1 MKITKRQLRRIIR
14 EEKTRL
20 LSERGTGNPALAAE
34 EQAVRIAVVN
44 FADKYMMSMG
54 MNVGDPDDLQRV
66 RDQVDNMVSAVMGV
80 L

>member
-1 MKITKRQLRRIIR
+1 M
-14 EEKTRL
+14 